1 MDEWKSRPK
10 DNLSSV
16 SINLM
21 LIQVAWYGP
30 HLSDLMLNYVIYL
43 VFDAYDMH
51 DRIEII
57 VDYTKINL
65 NTFENSAHV
74 LGL

>member
-1 MDEWKSRPK
+1 
-10 DNLSSV
+10 
-16 SINLM
+16 M

-30 HLSDLMLNYVIYL
+30 HLRDLMLNYVIYL

-65 NTFENSAHV
+65 NTFENSAQV